1 MSVFPCRRGAAL
13 LAALLAA
20 AILAPSAAA
29 DGAPAGGEADKV
41 YRIVE
46 EDGQGEI
53 LAEPM
58 EDAFWEYPLLPAGQE
73 RTGRFRV
80 VNGTPRT
87 VALTMTPDLPVDDR
101 EALLYFSNLRVILRQ
116 ADGTVA
122 YDGPYTGLAD
132 APPLLSFEN
141 LRAGEAAEY
150 TVTLRCA
157 FSYTGDPETES
168 APAVWNFQA
177 SARLDGSPDGEGRL
191 SGTTKILLVVTAFLL
206 AVSAALPAARA
217 VRSRKRAG
225 KAKKG

>member
-87 VALTMTPDLPVDDR
+87 VALTMTPVLPYDDPAALTYFSQLSITL
-101 EALLYFSNLRVILRQ
+101 EQEDGSLLYE
-116 ADGTVA
+116 
-122 YDGPYTGLAD
+122 GPYTGLAD
-132 APPLLSFEN
+132 QMPLLSVEE
-141 LRAGEAAEY
+141 LEPGEAREY
-150 TVTLRCA
+150 LVTIRCP
-157 FSYTGDPETES
+157 FSYAGDPSAES
-168 APAVWNFQA
+168 SPVSWEFRA
-177 SARLDGSPDGEGRL
+177 SARTVTGPAEDTSREEIAKLLIAAVAILVVIGV
-191 SGTTKILLVVTAFLL
+191 ILLIVKL
-206 AVSAALPAARA
+206 
-217 VRSRKRAG
+217 VRGRRKASQE
-225 KAKKG
+225 

>member
-122 YDGPYTGLAD
+122 YDGPYTGLA
-132 APPLLSFEN
+132 
-141 LRAGEAAEY
+141 AGEAAEY
-150 TVTLRCA
+150 PVTLRCA